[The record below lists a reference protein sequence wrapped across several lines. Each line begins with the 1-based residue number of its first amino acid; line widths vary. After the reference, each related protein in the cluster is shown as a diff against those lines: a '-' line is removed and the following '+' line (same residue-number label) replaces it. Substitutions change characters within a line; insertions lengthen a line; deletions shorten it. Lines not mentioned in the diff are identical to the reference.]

1 MNSKIKKSLK
11 GKKINLDDNK
21 DLKNFSI
28 TKELNEKIENIS
40 QILDKASNKE
50 DLSEEESKDILL
62 SLDFRKSK
70 ESNLLKNLEFKEEK
84 EEKDDNQY
92 LKPKYWK
99 YKDKNNF
106 MELENKFL
114 EIKNSLNNSEIRSLN
129 FEINEQKTLVKIKNE
144 PENKI
149 RKIDDLKDIQEKD
162 EEELKENIFK
172 LRRIYK
178 DNNSFYRCVIFAF
191 FENMILTNNIM
202 FFKELLIEL
211 DSIFS
216 SSNYKKDELFEDK
229 TIIKELES
237 NIKIKLIK
245 LSLYILIKSMENNM
259 KESYELL
266 IKIFLFQ
273 EEFDSSIILLFRYF
287 LCFYLD
293 ENKYKKYSKEEEIE
307 IIDLLPQKYKEM
319 HISIQKKFELFYINE
334 LLRMKSYDSKILY
347 YLIPYF
353 FDSNLNIIYYYP
365 DSENAIYY
373 KTYGINDQNNNF
385 DINLYFFK
393 SNFNIYYTKK
403 FYEFHSKTLSL
414 FEEKKKRKKQ
424 QPEDTKINDNNNI
437 NINISNN
444 DITSNFNFICEVCGN
459 EYNNEENKE
468 NILKLC
474 PKCLSQ
480 EFKNDIFKLY
490 TYYLQYVNHKNQ
502 DYKLQID
509 KYFYLILHDTKI
521 KKDISLFKI
530 MTEEGYLIYKI
541 VDKIK
546 KDICLICIH
555 NDTSKKYY
563 YQLPCGCRFC
573 SKTCFN
579 KYLDIIIKKYY
590 DKMCNNS
597 YKKMIFLYES
607 CICGKKYFYDDIV
620 VVYNYLKQKNRLNE
634 CQMLIKIVKN
644 RWYWKCVKCD
654 NNFDPFC
661 LNKRLVLV
669 DDKINKDFYK
679 KQLMHLIC
687 SNCYEY
693 VKSHNQT
700 RIQCNYCQSEHFIT
714 NAIKLTYQNKY
725 NDSCTN
731 Y

>member
-1 MNSKIKKSLK
+1 
-11 GKKINLDDNK
+11 
-21 DLKNFSI
+21 
-28 TKELNEKIENIS
+28 
-40 QILDKASNKE
+40 
-50 DLSEEESKDILL
+50 
-62 SLDFRKSK
+62 
-70 ESNLLKNLEFKEEK
+70 
-84 EEKDDNQY
+84 
-92 LKPKYWK
+92 
-99 YKDKNNF
+99 
-106 MELENKFL
+106 
-114 EIKNSLNNSEIRSLN
+114 
-129 FEINEQKTLVKIKNE
+129 
-144 PENKI
+144 
-149 RKIDDLKDIQEKD
+149 
-162 EEELKENIFK
+162 
-172 LRRIYK
+172 
-178 DNNSFYRCVIFAF
+178 
-191 FENMILTNNIM
+191 
-202 FFKELLIEL
+202 
-211 DSIFS
+211 
-216 SSNYKKDELFEDK
+216 
-229 TIIKELES
+229 
-237 NIKIKLIK
+237 
-245 LSLYILIKSMENNM
+245 
-259 KESYELL
+259 
-266 IKIFLFQ
+266 
-273 EEFDSSIILLFRYF
+273 
-287 LCFYLD
+287 
-293 ENKYKKYSKEEEIE
+293 
-307 IIDLLPQKYKEM
+307 
-319 HISIQKKFELFYINE
+319 
-334 LLRMKSYDSKILY
+334 
-347 YLIPYF
+347 
-353 FDSNLNIIYYYP
+353 
-365 DSENAIYY
+365 
-373 KTYGINDQNNNF
+373 
-385 DINLYFFK
+385 
-393 SNFNIYYTKK
+393 
-403 FYEFHSKTLSL
+403 
-414 FEEKKKRKKQ
+414 
-424 QPEDTKINDNNNI
+424 
-437 NINISNN
+437 
-444 DITSNFNFICEVCGN
+444 
-459 EYNNEENKE
+459 
-468 NILKLC
+468 
-474 PKCLSQ
+474 
-480 EFKNDIFKLY
+480 
-490 TYYLQYVNHKNQ
+490 
-502 DYKLQID
+502 
-509 KYFYLILHDTKI
+509 
-521 KKDISLFKI
+521 